1 MISIIDYKMGNLAS
15 VEKALKKLNLSCLI
29 TNNHKEIKESNAI
42 ILPGVGSFAQGMN
55 NLKSLNLID
64 LLTEE
69 VINKNKTFLGI
80 CLGMQ
85 LIMENGNEPSKCK
98 GLGWI
103 KGDVVPIK
111 NKKMIIPHLGWNNI
125 YKNLKKAPSDEIMN
139 NFYFIHSYHV
149 IPREAI
155 EIQWVNYE
163 FSMVA
168 SLKKDN
174 IFATQFHPEKS
185 QDAGLKLLKEYF
197 INHA

>member
-69 VINKNKTFLGI
+69 VINKKKTFLGI